1 MRMITAVI
9 KHNRLEEVQ
18 RALTAIGVEG
28 MTITEV
34 KGFGK
39 QKGHTEVY
47 RGAEYKVRF
56 LPKVKLDIAVPEDK
70 LEETLEAILK
80 EARTGNIGDGKIFV
94 HKLTDVIRIR
104 SGEKNREA
112 LG

>member
-18 RALTAIGVEG
+18 RALTTIGVEG

-47 RGAEYKVRF
+47 RGMKYEVRF
-56 LPKVKLDIAVPEDK
+56 LPKLKVEVAVPEDK
-70 LEETLEAILK
+70 LDEAVQAILK

-94 HKLTDVIRIR
+94 YKLTDVIRIR
-104 SGEKNREA
+104 SGEKDREA
-112 LG
+112 LR